1 MPRVCHAYQRT
12 LGIRVPG
19 QYVFIYR
26 GSETGRGTVTNVW
39 FASQLQG
46 EVWSRR
52 QVCLIERLRVVYL
65 SVPSSHAVRQAKIHK
80 RSTKKQFKLVCRFTR
95 VSLMIVSVSCRAKI
109 STREILRSVRSPRL
123 TLGDGSLTDIV
134 LKTILEWRR
143 GESLSPYFSGLRE
156 SCRSGGNLCATVI
169 SALNV
174 VPTVVPSLRERAD
187 DLPLLVEYSIHFSEK
202 TPARSSE
209 QHPTHRRFA
218 LIE

>member
-1 MPRVCHAYQRT
+1 MLTSALSASGCPGNTFSSIEGRKQGGGLLLMYGPPRNCK
-12 LGIRVPG
+12 GK
-19 QYVFIYR
+19 
-26 GSETGRGTVTNVW
+26 
-39 FASQLQG
+39 
-46 EVWSRR
+46 VWSRR